1 MYRENFATL
10 ASSIVCESEK
20 LASLGE
26 EVAHA
31 CMEDGLKKV
40 RHHMQIGIDC
50 NIGVTYSTSKK
61 SLRFR
66 LYV

>member
-1 MYRENFATL
+1 MHYSNSREEHQDMKMYRENFATL

-31 CMEDGLKKV
+31 CVEEGLKKV
-40 RHHMQIGIDC
+40 Q
-50 NIGVTYSTSKK
+50 
-61 SLRFR
+61 
-66 LYV
+66 